1 MFVPCF
7 FNFYPIMKKF
17 TQEQFNALIEWA
29 RENTEFDE
37 QPKDE
42 MIFIDLGLPSGTK
55 WANRNAEGFFTF
67 EEAVEKFGNSL
78 PSAAQMAELTLCK
91 WEWVEYEDQPNGY
104 KVTGPNGNSIFLPV
118 TGWKD
123 RDGDL
128 SGVDYEGDYWTRTK
142 NMNEESAYSYGLSFG
157 SGNVRPLYGNG
168 RAYGFAVRPV
178 QE

>member
-1 MFVPCF
+1 M
-7 FNFYPIMKKF
+7 
-17 TQEQFNALIEWA
+17 L
-29 RENTEFDE
+29 R
-37 QPKDE
+37 
-42 MIFIDLGLPSGTK
+42 L
-55 WANRNAEGFFTF
+55 
-67 EEAVEKFGNSL
+67 
-78 PSAAQMAELTLCK
+78 
-91 WEWVEYEDQPNGY
+91 QPNGY

-142 NMNEESAYSYGLSFG
+142 NMNEESAYSCYLYFG
-157 SGNVRPLYGNG
+157 SGYVYPLDYYG